1 MKRRIAVYLG
11 MTILLLALVPGHV
24 LAQEP
29 PLVTT
34 TELVE
39 HSASWD
45 GKTVSFR
52 GEVLEDVLARSDG
65 TWLNLS
71 DGNNSAMGVFI
82 PRTVS
87 MPVISWT
94 EDYRTIGDTVVVT
107 GVFHRACADH
117 QGETDIHATSVVVTA
132 QGSTKDNPIHR
143 DRVVWLIVLGLALV
157 VVMWFYYRKPGEDP
171 GVRGDSQEPPT
182 RH

>member
-1 MKRRIAVYLG
+1 MKRRITAYLSVV
-11 MTILLLALVPGHV
+11 IVLLALAPAYV
-24 LAQEP
+24 LAEEP

-39 HSASWD
+39 HSVDWD
-45 GKTVSFR
+45 GKTVSFE

-71 DGNNSAMGVFI
+71 DGNNSAMGVFV
-82 PRTVS
+82 PRTVF

-94 EDYRTIGDTVVVT
+94 EDYRTIGDAVVVT
-107 GVFHRACADH
+107 GVFHRACTDH
-117 QGETDIHATSVVVTA
+117 QGETDIHATSVVVVT

-143 DRVVWLIVLGLALV
+143 DRVVWLIMLSLTLV
-157 VVMWFYYRKPGEDP
+157 VVMWLYYRKPDKDP
-171 GVRGDSQEPPT
+171 GVQRGSREPPS